1 MQIGEKIFRFSS
13 DYKKVRRDIKYFQ
26 MWETGEATAE
36 LARIWLCRNNGYADD
51 ALTDEEFIFIAHSL
65 GYWHR
70 IEEADAVK
78 DFKLHEQRR
87 QKGIE

>member
-1 MQIGEKIFRFSS
+1 MQIGNKEFIFASGP
-13 DYKKVRRDIKYFQ
+13 KKARRDIKYFQ
-26 MWETGEATAE
+26 MWETGEVTAE
-36 LARIWLCRNNGYADD
+36 MARIWLCQNNGYRDD

-70 IEEADAVK
+70 K
-78 DFKLHEQRR
+78 DEDDVIREFKLHEQRR